1 MKIQKACKILFKN
14 SQPFGKKFTKVSPL
28 PTPAQAGVGK
38 GDTCLPLWMPPPLEN
53 AKGLDSLQL
62 PRFGLHKNNQNVTRH
77 ALRVQ
82 NVSKL

>member
-14 SQPFGKKFTKVSPL
+14 SQPFGKKFRKVSPL
-28 PTPAQAGVGK
+28 PTPAGGASRRGQREH
-38 GDTCLPLWMPPPLEN
+38 LPPTLEN